1 MAIVTVVFKFGYVSV
16 GRQDYEMPLLQMR
29 SPLLSRS
36 TVKVIFYKV
45 KDILHCHSMFNI
57 ELAEHI
63 RMWDE
68 MEQLGNV
75 FTASV
80 RFYIT
85 STLLTELLMKYA
97 LNLFISPS

>member
-1 MAIVTVVFKFGYVSV
+1 LFVYISRNKSSCCC
-16 GRQDYEMPLLQMR
+16 QDYERPLLQMK
-29 SPLLSRS
+29 SPLLSRH
-36 TVKVIFYKV
+36 TVRVIFYKV

-80 RFYIT
+80 GSHVFF
-85 STLLTELLMKYA
+85 LQLQQ
-97 LNLFISPS
+97 